1 MATKPTKNKA
11 ITPKATKPAKP
22 KADKAAPIQYD
33 PQPGPVFERD
43 AFGVSFCIIA
53 RPEDLKSLNRC
64 MASLPADAQVCI
76 LLNEPHNGESEI
88 TELDVAVHPKRTVRS
103 RLWKYPHGQF
113 SFSAARNMCHAM
125 ATCEWIFWID
135 CDEMLAHA
143 QHDGIR
149 YAAMGHGAGVGGFHA
164 AQAHMTR
171 YPQMLGGECEYA
183 SVKQLRLYRNAPGLR
198 WEGYAHEQIAHTVR
212 GAGYSIVD
220 TSLVVI
226 HNGYSED
233 DGALIQKLRRNADL
247 IGRWL
252 ADHKT
257 HELRTFYEDLYVR
270 ELSSLRQLES
280 KHGKV

>member
-11 ITPKATKPAKP
+11 TAPKAN
-22 KADKAAPIQYD
+22 KAAPKQSEQA
-33 PQPGPVFERD
+33 PEAVVERD
-43 AFGVSFCIIA
+43 TFGVSFCIIA
-53 RPEDLKSLNRC
+53 RPEDLKALSRC
-64 MASLPADAQVCI
+64 MASLPNNAQVCI
-76 LLNEPHNGESEI
+76 LLNEPHKGEGEI
-88 TELDVAVHPKRTVRS
+88 TEVDVALHPQRTVRS
-103 RLWKYPHGQF
+103 QLWKYPAGKF
-113 SFSAARNMCHAM
+113 SFAMARNLCQAM

-143 QHDGIR
+143 QHDGIN
-149 YAAMGHGAGVGGFHA
+149 YAAYGHGAGVGGFYA

-171 YPQMLGGECEYA
+171 YPQMLGGDCEYA
-183 SVKQLRLYRNAPGLR
+183 SVKQLRLYRNVPALR
-198 WEGYAHEQIAHTVR
+198 WEGYAHEQIAHAVR

-233 DGALIQKLRRNADL
+233 DGALIRKLERNATL

-252 ADHKT
+252 GDHPK
-257 HELRTFYEDLYVR
+257 HELRRYYEDVYVR
-270 ELSSLRQLES
+270 EISSLRQLES